1 MYHTIHIAR
10 RMNEVSQLAVV
21 TDPVAPVGAET
32 TSFGAKG
39 EGLEV

>member
-1 MYHTIHIAR
+1 MAAAAAAAAS
-10 RMNEVSQLAVV
+10 VAVV